1 MKYLKKSIDIDG
13 KELTLEFG
21 RMAHAATT
29 SVFARLGDTCVL
41 VVITIGKEDKTKDYF
56 PLQVE
61 YMERLYAGGIIK
73 GSRWVKRGGRPTD
86 ESILSGRIIDRSIRP
101 LFPKEYRRELQVAV
115 TILSVDR
122 ENSPEIL
129 ALNAVSAALHVSP
142 APWNG
147 PVAGTQIGSVTA
159 DGAEG
164 SAQLVV
170 NPTNQQKEFSTL
182 DLFAVSKDDKIIMIE
197 TAAHE
202 LPEDVIK
209 QAFAKAKEVN
219 AKIITF
225 IEEIRKEIGMP
236 KELVSKSAED
246 AKLKEIIT
254 KDFQKDIE
262 AIVAQKAER
271 EFDDGTST
279 RALADTIAE
288 QVGEAFDAK
297 SIAEAIDYLAKQVIR
312 NRTMD
317 TKKRIDGRGIDEIRA
332 LSAEVGILPRT
343 HGTGMFQRGDTQV
356 LSVATLGS
364 PGLEQLLARAEG
376 QVEKRYM
383 QHYNFPPYSV
393 GETGRLG
400 FTSRREIGHGAL
412 AEKALIPVLPSAA
425 EFPYVLHVVS
435 EVMTSNGSTSMAST
449 CGSSL
454 ALMDAGVPIK
464 RPVAGIAM
472 GLMSRSDDDYVILTD
487 IMGIEDFSGE
497 MDFKVTG
504 TTEGVTAIQ
513 LDVKNTGLTDVMI
526 EEILERAKQ
535 ARLTIIEVMNKTI
548 AEPRKE
554 LSPYAPKIET
564 IKVDKELI
572 GTVIGPGGKTIR
584 AIIEATGTEVNVDDD
599 GTVTVSGVDKAKVDE
614 AMNTIHN
621 LVRQI
626 EVGEEF
632 DGEVKRLMD
641 FGAFVELVPGKD
653 GLVHVSK
660 MSSEFVKNPSEI
672 VKEGDKVR
680 VKVQEIDSQGRINL
694 KLLTLPDGTPV
705 NVPDGPPREER
716 HGGGEYRGGDRGG
729 DRGDRN
735 SRPRRD
741 DNRGPRRDDRRR
753 F

>member
-41 VVITIGKEDKTKDYF
+41 VAITIGKEDKTKDYF

-236 KELVSKSAED
+236 KEVVSKSAED

-288 QVGEAFDAK
+288 QAGEAFDAK
-297 SIAEAIDYLAKQVIR
+297 SITEAIDYLAKQVIR

-343 HGTGMFQRGDTQV
+343 HGTGMF
-356 LSVATLGS
+356 
-364 PGLEQLLARAEG
+364 
-376 QVEKRYM
+376 
-383 QHYNFPPYSV
+383 
-393 GETGRLG
+393 
-400 FTSRREIGHGAL
+400 
-412 AEKALIPVLPSAA
+412 
-425 EFPYVLHVVS
+425 
-435 EVMTSNGSTSMAST
+435 
-449 CGSSL
+449 
-454 ALMDAGVPIK
+454 
-464 RPVAGIAM
+464 
-472 GLMSRSDDDYVILTD
+472 
-487 IMGIEDFSGE
+487 
-497 MDFKVTG
+497 
-504 TTEGVTAIQ
+504 
-513 LDVKNTGLTDVMI
+513 
-526 EEILERAKQ
+526 
-535 ARLTIIEVMNKTI
+535 
-548 AEPRKE
+548 
-554 LSPYAPKIET
+554 
-564 IKVDKELI
+564 
-572 GTVIGPGGKTIR
+572 
-584 AIIEATGTEVNVDDD
+584 
-599 GTVTVSGVDKAKVDE
+599 
-614 AMNTIHN
+614 
-621 LVRQI
+621 
-626 EVGEEF
+626 
-632 DGEVKRLMD
+632 
-641 FGAFVELVPGKD
+641 
-653 GLVHVSK
+653 
-660 MSSEFVKNPSEI
+660 
-672 VKEGDKVR
+672 
-680 VKVQEIDSQGRINL
+680 
-694 KLLTLPDGTPV
+694 
-705 NVPDGPPREER
+705 
-716 HGGGEYRGGDRGG
+716 
-729 DRGDRN
+729 
-735 SRPRRD
+735 
-741 DNRGPRRDDRRR
+741 
-753 F
+753 